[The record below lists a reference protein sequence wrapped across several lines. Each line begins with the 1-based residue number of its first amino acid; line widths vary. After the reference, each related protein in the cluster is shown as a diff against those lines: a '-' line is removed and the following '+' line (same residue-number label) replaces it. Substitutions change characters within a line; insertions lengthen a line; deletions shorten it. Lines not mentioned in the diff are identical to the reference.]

1 MRVAVVD
8 FLVLSGHTHRDTG
21 RVNLRT
27 FVGHHRPIQRLL
39 QGLCRRA
46 KGFSQGHAAATG
58 VGAEHGQG
66 QAAVLRFINFRHFIF
81 LRMLLLE
88 TITLFCA

>member
-8 FLVLSGHTHRDTG
+8 FLVLSDHTHRDTG

-27 FVGHHRPIQRLL
+27 FVGHNRPIQRLL

-66 QAAVLRFINFRHFIF
+66 QAAVLKLSSFYFFTDAAFGDDYFI
-81 LRMLLLE
+81 LCL
-88 TITLFCA
+88 T